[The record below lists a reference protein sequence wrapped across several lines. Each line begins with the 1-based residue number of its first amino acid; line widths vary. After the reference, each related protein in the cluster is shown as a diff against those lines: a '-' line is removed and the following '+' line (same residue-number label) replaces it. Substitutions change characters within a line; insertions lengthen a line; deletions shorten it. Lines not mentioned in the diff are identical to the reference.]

1 MFSGFLSE
9 SIVARAVKKGLCEV
23 NVVDLREFGLGK
35 WKKTDD
41 APYGGGPGM
50 LMRCEPWFAAVEKC
64 LSPSPVSCPG
74 DEDLERTRDVRRET
88 RAGEDARQETGD
100 ASEGRETRDLSRVRI
115 IMTSPAGK
123 TFTQRDAEMFAQL
136 ATSNLQLA
144 TTNLQPSTSSL
155 HLIFMCGHY
164 EGFDARIETLAT
176 DKYSIGDF
184 VMTGGELAAAAMAD
198 AIVRLLPGALGGGPA
213 ATASESFGS
222 GGMLEAPQYT
232 HPPEF
237 RGMKVPEVLLSGD
250 HRKIEAWKLAE
261 ARKLTEA
268 RRPDLLANKE
278 LRPC

>member
-1 MFSGFLSE
+1 MLKIDIISVQPTMFSGFLSE

-23 NVVDLREFGLGK
+23 KVIDLKEYGLGR

-50 LMRCEPWFAAVEKC
+50 LMRCEPWFAAVEAC
-64 LSPSPVSCPG
+64 RSSA
-74 DEDLERTRDVRRET
+74 VRREVHS
-88 RAGEDARQETGD
+88 AHDDAACR
-100 ASEGRETRDLSRVRI
+100 L

-123 TFTQRDAEMFAQL
+123 TFTQRDAESFARL
-136 ATSNLQLA
+136 SASA
-144 TTNLQPSTSSL
+144 L
-155 HLIFMCGHY
+155 HLIFLCGHY

-213 ATASESFGS
+213 ATASESFGAE
-222 GGMLEAPQYT
+222 GLLEAPQYT

-237 RGMKVPEVLLSGD
+237 RGMKVPAVRLSGA
-250 HRKIEAWKLAE
+250 HRKIGAWKRAE
-261 ARKLTEA
+261 ALNLA
-268 RRPDLLANKE
+268 RASRPDLLGREDAATPSRHNE
-278 LRPC
+278 ERPTA